1 MIIFLPVIVFYSFKY
16 KMYVL
21 LYLVKIVNIFSI
33 YPVYETFHFAPSLK
47 KNRKRKF
54 FLVEPRP

>member
-33 YPVYETFHFAPSLK
+33 YPVYETFHFEPSLTQLILCK
-47 KNRKRKF
+47 SRT
-54 FLVEPRP
+54 VE